1 MESLYLATTQ
11 IGGGESRGEGEAG
24 ENVYVCANMGENN
37 ASARRVVAV
46 CLLVL
51 CAEPRG
57 ECGHQF
63 FLISFPNLE
72 RDLWSLME
80 RLTTVSEIS

>member
-1 MESLYLATTQ
+1 MRAP
-11 IGGGESRGEGEAG
+11 AP

-57 ECGHQF
+57 ECGHQIF
-63 FLISFPNLE
+63 NLIPKFGKG
-72 RDLWSLME
+72 SLVTYGTAHDGVTFS
-80 RLTTVSEIS
+80 RR